1 MEKPMVIKGNILFT
15 KTKDRFE
22 IHPNSYLVAVDGKV
36 EGVYSVL
43 PERLKGVTVHDYKN
57 RMIIPGFVDLHVHAP
72 QFLQMGTGMN
82 KPLLEWLKA
91 YTFDL
96 ETKFLDLGFAQA
108 AYQHFVDELIAN
120 GTLRACIFATSS
132 AKSTEILFEI
142 IKKAGIGAYVGKVDM
157 DQNGPKELIES
168 TENALVGTRYLIE
181 HYGNEPRVKPII
193 TPRFAPSCTRKL
205 LDGLGELARQ
215 YKVPVQSHVGE
226 TKREVEWVR
235 ELFPKSKNYLDVYG
249 RSGLLDRA
257 IMAHG
262 IYMTEEEIEEAKA
275 RGVYLIHCPDSNI
288 NIQSGIMPLREY
300 LDRGMKLGLG
310 SDVAGG
316 HAIALK
322 EQMVRAIQL
331 SKIRRFLGESVEPI
345 QLSEAFYLGTK
356 GGGSFFGKTGSFEPG
371 FWLDALVIE
380 DHPLIAETYT
390 LEERLEKFIYSG
402 ERINIIAKYVEG
414 HNLSSEA

>member
-36 EGVYSVL
+36 EGVYSIL

-108 AYQHFVDELIAN
+108 AYQHFVDALIAN

-132 AKSTEILFEI
+132 AKSTEVLFEI
-142 IKKAGIGAYVGKVDM
+142 IKKAGIGAYIGKVDM

-193 TPRFAPSCTRKL
+193 TPRFAPSCTREL
-205 LDGLGELARQ
+205 LDGLGDLARQ
-215 YKVPVQSHVGE
+215 FNVPVQSHVGE
-226 TKREVEWVR
+226 TKREVEWVH
-235 ELFPKSKNYLDVYG
+235 ELFPKAKNYLDVYG

-275 RGVYLIHCPDSNI
+275 RNVYLIHCPDSNI

-300 LDRGMKLGLG
+300 LNRGMKLGLG

-331 SKIRRFLGESVEPI
+331 SKIRRFLGESVEPV

-371 FWLDALVIE
+371 YWLDALVIE

-390 LEERLEKFIYSG
+390 LEERLEKYIYSG
-402 ERINIIAKYVEG
+402 DRSNIVAKYVEG
-414 HNLSSEA
+414 RRL

>member
-1 MEKPMVIKGNILFT
+1 MKNTIIVKGNILFT
-15 KTKDRFE
+15 KTMDRFE
-22 IHPNSYLVAVDGKV
+22 VYPDSFLVALDGV
-36 EGVYSVL
+36 IEGIYPVL
-43 PERLKGVTVHDYKN
+43 PDRFRNIPVQDYGN
-57 RMIIPGFVDLHVHAP
+57 RIIIPGFVDLHVHAP

-82 KPLLEWLKA
+82 KPLLEWLKD

-96 ETKFLDLGFAQA
+96 ETKFLDLDFAQA
-108 AYQHFVDELIAN
+108 AYRHFVDELIAN

-132 AKSTEILFEI
+132 AKSTEVLFEI
-142 IKKAGIGAYVGKVDM
+142 IKQAGIGAYVGKVDM
-157 DQNGPKELIES
+157 DRNGPKELIES

-193 TPRFAPSCTRKL
+193 TPRFAPSCTREL
-205 LDGLGELARQ
+205 LDGLGELARY

-235 ELFPKSKNYLDVYG
+235 ELFPKAKNYLDVYG

-300 LDRGMKLGLG
+300 LDRGVNLGLG

-322 EQMVRAIQL
+322 EQIVRAIQL

-345 QLSEAFYLGTK
+345 KLSEAFYLGTK

-371 FWLDALVIE
+371 YWLDALVIE
-380 DHPLIAETYT
+380 DHPLIAEIYT
-390 LEERLEKFIYSG
+390 LEERLEKYIYSG
-402 ERINIIAKYVEG
+402 DRSNIVSKYVEG
-414 HNLSSEA
+414 HKL